1 MTDYEI
7 SFLLTLTFKY
17 SFVKILLMSI
27 YISISLK
34 TSNILEYKSQAFE
47 RKDGTITNYIV
58 SCFAF

>member
-27 YISISLK
+27 SISISLK
-34 TSNILEYKSQAFE
+34 TSNILEYKSQVFE
-47 RKDGTITNYIV
+47 RKDRTITNYIV